1 MTLKNRFSLATI
13 AGLALAGGWIVSGSY
28 ASPPRGDAHLFQ
40 GYWVGTDPL
49 DGGDSRRGM
58 IAVDAS
64 TVSMIGRDSY
74 FSLCDGTDRGVV
86 SFEDGFA
93 EDGVLTTDNNLL
105 KCFNNGEE
113 ILLKAR
119 YELVDDSIMN
129 ETITTQDD
137 VLITTIIFHR
147 ISTDAVRGENQQQ
160 AKVRR
165 SM

>member
-1 MTLKNRFSLATI
+1 M
-13 AGLALAGGWIVSGSY
+13 
-28 ASPPRGDAHLFQ
+28 
-40 GYWVGTDPL
+40 
-49 DGGDSRRGM
+49 
-58 IAVDAS
+58 
-64 TVSMIGRDSY
+64 
-74 FSLCDGTDRGVV
+74 V

-147 ISTDAVRGENQQQ
+147 ISTDAVRGENQQ
-160 AKVRR
+160 
-165 SM
+165 